1 MSDGRASDICDL
13 SANENPSAP
22 SPRVLAAIAAAAQ
35 RLNRYPDREDEELR
49 EAVAN
54 ALGRGLTPEHV
65 LTGASGSEVL
75 ELIARVHLD
84 HGDEAIICPPTFT
97 VYAPQIQRLRA
108 TVIKVP
114 LDPRTFACDV
124 DAVLDAVT
132 ARTRIVYVCNPGN
145 PTGVIIP
152 SSAVE
157 RLLDRLPANVLV
169 LADEVYFQYVT
180 SARYPDSIGHV
191 LSGRSMIVVH
201 SFSKAYALAGLRL
214 GYAIAA
220 PPVTH
225 RIAAARRKFHLG
237 RLEVAAGVAA
247 LSDTAFVGDSV
258 ALVHRELPSFYAAF
272 DRLRLT
278 YWRSDANFVL
288 FRAPGDAAALQQA
301 LLEKGVRIRTTN
313 GNGLPGHLRV
323 TVGLPAENRRFL
335 FALDEV
341 VSCA

>member
-1 MSDGRASDICDL
+1 
-13 SANENPSAP
+13 
-22 SPRVLAAIAAAAQ
+22 
-35 RLNRYPDREDEELR
+35 
-49 EAVAN
+49 
-54 ALGRGLTPEHV
+54 
-65 LTGASGSEVL
+65 
-75 ELIARVHLD
+75 
-84 HGDEAIICPPTFT
+84 
-97 VYAPQIQRLRA
+97 
-108 TVIKVP
+108 
-114 LDPRTFACDV
+114 
-124 DAVLDAVT
+124 
-132 ARTRIVYVCNPGN
+132 
-145 PTGVIIP
+145 
-152 SSAVE
+152 
-157 RLLDRLPANVLV
+157 
-169 LADEVYFQYVT
+169 
-180 SARYPDSIGHV
+180 
-191 LSGRSMIVVH
+191 MIVVH